1 MSAIQ
6 ARSLST
12 ATSLF
17 SKPFTKAEALAA
29 LREPVPEK
37 LLSRILPLISDL
49 RFTLSCMKERQ
60 ASLCQTL
67 LFSHELSQKQFDQA
81 IVLLDAVADL
91 IEANA
96 KSVAMADLI
105 DANAKEE

>member
-1 MSAIQ
+1 MSAIKD
-6 ARSLST
+6 RSLST

-17 SKPFTKAEALAA
+17 SKPFTKAEALTA
-29 LREPVPEK
+29 LREPVSED
-37 LLSRILPLISDL
+37 LQSRNMPLGSDL
-49 RFTLSCMKERQ
+49 RFTFSCMKERQ

-67 LFSHELSQKQFDQA
+67 LFSHELSQKQFDLA

-91 IEANA
+91 I
-96 KSVAMADLI
+96 

>member
-29 LREPVPEK
+29 LREPVSEE
-37 LLSRILPLISDL
+37 LRSRILPLVSDL
-49 RFTLSCMKERQ
+49 RFTFSYMKERQ
-60 ASLCQTL
+60 ASLSQTL
-67 LFSHELSQKQFDQA
+67 LFNHELTQKQLTQA
-81 IVLLDAVADL
+81 VVLLDAVA
-91 IEANA
+91 A
-96 KSVAMADLI
+96 VI

>member
-1 MSAIQ
+1 MSAIK

-29 LREPVPEK
+29 LREPVSEE
-37 LLSRILPLISDL
+37 LRSRILPLVSDL
-49 RFTLSCMKERQ
+49 RFTFSYMKERQ
-60 ASLCQTL
+60 ASLSQTL
-67 LFSHELSQKQFDQA
+67 LFNHELSQKQLTQA
-81 IVLLDAVADL
+81 VVLLDAVA
-91 IEANA
+91 A
-96 KSVAMADLI
+96 VI

>member
-6 ARSLST
+6 ARSVST

-29 LREPVPEK
+29 LREPVSEE
-37 LLSRILPLISDL
+37 LRSRILPLVSDL
-49 RFTLSCMKERQ
+49 RFTFSYMKERQ

-81 IVLLDAVADL
+81 IVFLDAVAYL
-91 IEANA
+91 IEANE
-96 KSVAMADLI
+96 
-105 DANAKEE
+105 KEE